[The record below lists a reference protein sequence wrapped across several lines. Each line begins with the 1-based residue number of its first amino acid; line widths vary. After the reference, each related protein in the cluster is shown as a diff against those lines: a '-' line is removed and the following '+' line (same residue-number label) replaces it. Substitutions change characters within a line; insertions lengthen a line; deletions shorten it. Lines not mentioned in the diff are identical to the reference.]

1 MPTKLNALARSGL
14 NTECACTNVVGY
26 RICRQK
32 RVEVEEEEEEQEQEV
47 EVEVEEEEEEEEE
60 EVEVEVEVEE
70 GRSSRG
76 TGQQK

>member
-32 RVEVEEEEEEQEQEV
+32 RVEVEEEEE
-47 EVEVEEEEEEEEE
+47 
-60 EVEVEVEVEE
+60 VEVEVEE

>member
-1 MPTKLNALARSGL
+1 MPTKLNALARPGL
-14 NTECACTNVVGY
+14 NTECACTNGVEY

-32 RVEVEEEEEEQEQEV
+32 R
-47 EVEVEEEEEEEEE
+47 
-60 EVEVEVEVEE
+60 VEVEVEVEE

>member
-32 RVEVEEEEEEQEQEV
+32 RVEVEEEEEEEQEQEV
-47 EVEVEEEEEEEEE
+47 EVEVEVEVEEE
-60 EVEVEVEVEE
+60 EVEVEVEE

>member
-32 RVEVEEEEEEQEQEV
+32 RVEVEEEEEEEQEQEV
-47 EVEVEEEEEEEEE
+47 EVEL
-60 EVEVEVEVEE
+60 EVEE

>member
-1 MPTKLNALARSGL
+1 
-14 NTECACTNVVGY
+14 VVGY

-32 RVEVEEEEEEQEQEV
+32 RVEVEEEEEE
-47 EVEVEEEEEEEEE
+47 
-60 EVEVEVEVEE
+60 VEVEVEE

>member
-1 MPTKLNALARSGL
+1 MNALARSGL

-32 RVEVEEEEEEQEQEV
+32 RVEEEEEEEEQEV
-47 EVEVEEEEEEEEE
+47 EVEVE
-60 EVEVEVEVEE
+60 EVEVEVEE

>member
-32 RVEVEEEEEEQEQEV
+32 RVEVEEEEEEEQEQEV
-47 EVEVEEEEEEEEE
+47 

>member
-32 RVEVEEEEEEQEQEV
+32 RVEVEEEEV
-47 EVEVEEEEEEEEE
+47 E
-60 EVEVEVEVEE
+60 EVEVEE

>member
-32 RVEVEEEEEEQEQEV
+32 RVEVEEEE
-47 EVEVEEEEEEEEE
+47 
-60 EVEVEVEVEE
+60 VEVEVEVEE

>member
-1 MPTKLNALARSGL
+1 MNALARSGL

-32 RVEVEEEEEEQEQEV
+32 RVEVEEEEEEEQEQEV
-47 EVEVEEEEEEEEE
+47 EVEVEVEVEEE
-60 EVEVEVEVEE
+60 EVEVEVEE

>member
-1 MPTKLNALARSGL
+1 MNALARSGL

-32 RVEVEEEEEEQEQEV
+32 RVEVEEEEEE
-47 EVEVEEEEEEEEE
+47 
-60 EVEVEVEVEE
+60 VEVEVEE

>member
-1 MPTKLNALARSGL
+1 MNALARSGL

-32 RVEVEEEEEEQEQEV
+32 RVEVEEEEEEEEEQEQEV
-47 EVEVEEEEEEEEE
+47 EVEVE
-60 EVEVEVEVEE
+60 EVEVEVEE

>member
-32 RVEVEEEEEEQEQEV
+32 RVEVEEEEEE
-47 EVEVEEEEEEEEE
+47 
-60 EVEVEVEVEE
+60 VEVEVEE

>member
-32 RVEVEEEEEEQEQEV
+32 RVEEEEE
-47 EVEVEEEEEEEEE
+47 
-60 EVEVEVEVEE
+60 EVEE

>member
-1 MPTKLNALARSGL
+1 LNALARSGL

-32 RVEVEEEEEEQEQEV
+32 RVEVEEEEE
-47 EVEVEEEEEEEEE
+47 
-60 EVEVEVEVEE
+60 VEVEE

>member
-1 MPTKLNALARSGL
+1 
-14 NTECACTNVVGY
+14 VVGY

-32 RVEVEEEEEEQEQEV
+32 RVEVEEEEEEE
-47 EVEVEEEEEEEEE
+47 
-60 EVEVEVEVEE
+60 EVEVEE

>member
-32 RVEVEEEEEEQEQEV
+32 RVEVEEEEEEEEEQEQEV
-47 EVEVEEEEEEEEE
+47 EVEVEVEEE
-60 EVEVEVEVEE
+60 EVEVEVEE

>member
-32 RVEVEEEEEEQEQEV
+32 RVEVEEEEVEEV
-47 EVEVEEEEEEEEE
+47 EVE
-60 EVEVEVEVEE
+60 EVEVEVEE

>member
-32 RVEVEEEEEEQEQEV
+32 RVEVEEEEEEEEEQEQEV
-47 EVEVEEEEEEEEE
+47 EVEVE
-60 EVEVEVEVEE
+60 EVEVEVEE

>member
-1 MPTKLNALARSGL
+1 MNALARSGL

-32 RVEVEEEEEEQEQEV
+32 RVEVEEEEEEEQEQEV
-47 EVEVEEEEEEEEE
+47 EVEVE
-60 EVEVEVEVEE
+60 EVEVEVEE

>member
-1 MPTKLNALARSGL
+1 MNALARSGL

-32 RVEVEEEEEEQEQEV
+32 RVEVEEEEEEEEEQEQEV
-47 EVEVEEEEEEEEE
+47 EVEVEVEEE
-60 EVEVEVEVEE
+60 EVEVEVEE

>member
-32 RVEVEEEEEEQEQEV
+32 RVEVEEEEE
-47 EVEVEEEEEEEEE
+47 
-60 EVEVEVEVEE
+60 VEVEE

>member
-1 MPTKLNALARSGL
+1 MNALARSGL

-32 RVEVEEEEEEQEQEV
+32 RVEVEEEEEEEQEQEV
-47 EVEVEEEEEEEEE
+47 